1 MRKLGTWCVAALLG
15 ASALQGW
22 AQKPVARRVFVFVID
37 GLRPD
42 QITQE
47 KMPNL
52 YRFQKESAVY
62 LQAHSTLPT
71 VTRVNASTL
80 STGVYPETHG
90 IVSNSIDA
98 PTLSAKP
105 LNTGSEADLVKMAS
119 LQGDRILLKDSLSEL
134 LTKQGRK
141 FVVISSGSTGGATLL
156 APEARHGVATV
167 INGSL
172 GDGKLVAYPQAVD
185 AAVKAKFG
193 QVGSDHGVDSLVWA
207 EKVLHEYVLPEL
219 KPDVLFDWMTEP
231 DTSQHRYGVGSP
243 EALHALKMVDEN
255 FGESLKV
262 LKALGELETTD
273 VIVTADHGFAGNT
286 GTLIG
291 LKPALE
297 KAGLT
302 AESVGILNDGQTV
315 SFFLREK
322 DDAKKKE
329 LIAKLAAALHEDT
342 QVAAV
347 FTRGGGA
354 SCKAGT
360 TKGFV
365 PGTMALETAH
375 LCSEK
380 AADLVVTS
388 VWNDGKNPFGE
399 PGKNAFFGM
408 NAMEQKG
415 NGAGH
420 GGFAEWTIH
429 IPMMLRG
436 PDFVTGKELD
446 LPSANIDLP
455 ATIAYVVG
463 LSFPQAQGRV
473 LKDGMKGAK
482 VPARPVKGE
491 VRVGDAVLHTTS
503 YGGETYVD
511 SVTK

>member
-1 MRKLGTWCVAALLG
+1 MRKFRTWCAVAMLG
-15 ASALQGW
+15 ALTGQVL
-22 AQKPVARRVFVFVID
+22 AQKPVAKRVFVFVID

-42 QITQE
+42 QITAE

-52 YRFQKESAVY
+52 YAFQKESARY
-62 LQAHSTLPT
+62 LHAHSTLPT

-80 STGVYPETHG
+80 STGVYPDVHG
-90 IVSNSIDA
+90 IISNSIDA

-119 LQGDRILLKDSLSEL
+119 LQGDRILLKDSLGEL
-134 LTKQGRK
+134 LTKQGK
-141 FVVISSGSTGGATLL
+141 TFVVVSSGSTGGATLL

-172 GDGKLVAYPQAVD
+172 NDGKNVAYPEKVD

-193 QVGSDHGVDSLVWA
+193 QVGSDHGLESLVWA

-243 EALHALKMVDEN
+243 EALQALKVVDEN

-262 LKALGELETTD
+262 IKNTGAFETTD
-273 VIVTADHGFAGNT
+273 IIVTADHGFAGNT
-286 GTLIG
+286 GRLIG

-297 KAGLT
+297 KAGIP

-315 SFFLREK
+315 SIFLREK
-322 DDAKKKE
+322 DAAKKRG
-329 LIAKLAAALHEDT
+329 LVTKLAAALNEDA

-347 FTRGGGA
+347 FTRSDA
-354 SCKAGT
+354 LHCKAGA

-365 PGTMALETAH
+365 PGTLALEAAH
-375 LCSEK
+375 LCREN
-380 AADLVVTS
+380 AADLVATS
-388 VWNDGKNPFGE
+388 VWSDEKNPFSE

-408 NAMEQKG
+408 SAMEQKG
-415 NGAGH
+415 NSAGH

-429 IPMMLRG
+429 IPMMMSG
-436 PDFVTGKELD
+436 PDFVAGKELN
-446 LPSANIDLP
+446 LPSANIDIP
-455 ATIAYVVG
+455 ATIAYVMG
-463 LSFPQAQGRV
+463 LPFPQAQGRV

-482 VPARPVKGE
+482 ALARPVTHD
-491 VRVGDAVLHTTS
+491 VREGGAVLHGTT